1 MPVNSLRHF
10 SFPKLRTLLPVR
22 PLRKIMS
29 VSTGSGAAG
38 ATDPTDPGTAFKLL
52 LSCPSGLPASR
63 IWSQRIQ
70 QNPSL
75 YNGIKFRDICGH
87 KPESSMGEVSCSFN
101 RKFPWK
107 CLMVSF
113 VRWLKKLVFL
123 QARWST
129 LIVTR
134 LTCVQTDPLFIGISR
149 RVMNVRPTAFFFLK
163 CNLEAKE
170 VCKLYSSA
178 QDGYESTQ
186 IFTVLRY
193 LILTIYE
200 KYQGD
205 LKQMAVKMPGCH
217 RGGYAL
223 YKLMMEAAKDS

>member
-101 RKFPWK
+101 
-107 CLMVSF
+107 S
-113 VRWLKKLVFL
+113 
-123 QARWST
+123 
-129 LIVTR
+129 
-134 LTCVQTDPLFIGISR
+134 
-149 RVMNVRPTAFFFLK
+149 
-163 CNLEAKE
+163 
-170 VCKLYSSA
+170 
-178 QDGYESTQ
+178 
-186 IFTVLRY
+186 
-193 LILTIYE
+193 YE
-200 KYQGD
+200 KFQGD

>member
-123 QARWST
+123 QAR
-129 LIVTR
+129 
-134 LTCVQTDPLFIGISR
+134 C
-149 RVMNVRPTAFFFLK
+149 
-163 CNLEAKE
+163 
-170 VCKLYSSA
+170 
-178 QDGYESTQ
+178 
-186 IFTVLRY
+186 
-193 LILTIYE
+193 YE
-200 KYQGD
+200 KFQGD